1 MGLADI
7 MKRCLLFCPHN
18 PERRK
23 HMNKEAMQEQ
33 IMEALSKK
41 LGDGFHLSI
50 QKVLKT
56 NRDLDGL
63 VIMAEGETLCP
74 TVYLE
79 PFYDDMGN
87 GADAA
92 EIAEKI
98 LRGYSSARMDTSRYD
113 VTSLHDFN
121 YVKDRLYIQ
130 LVNRHF
136 NQKLLEDAP
145 HAMFLDDFALTA
157 RCSVD
162 TTDNAGG
169 SFLVT
174 DEHLS
179 NWPIDCKTLLSHALQ
194 NTRKMFGIKLMPIED
209 LIGQLCPYASDS
221 PSSSGIWVMTNS
233 RMHFGA
239 ATVLFDDLLKNFAEK
254 HGSFYVIFS
263 SVHEV
268 MLMPMNDK
276 SCTETLTRIN
286 QTVNANMPEIEIL
299 GTKAYC
305 YCKDKGFVLQD
316 GQ

>member
-1 MGLADI
+1 
-7 MKRCLLFCPHN
+7 
-18 PERRK
+18 
-23 HMNKEAMQEQ
+23 MNKEAMQEQ

-56 NRDLDGL
+56 NRELDGL
-63 VIMAEGETLCP
+63 VIMAEGEMICP

-92 EIAEKI
+92 DIAEEI
-98 LRGYSSARMDTSRYD
+98 LREYASARIDTDRYD
-113 VTSLHDFN
+113 IASLHDFSH
-121 YVKDRLYIQ
+121 VRDRLYIQ

-136 NQKLLEDAP
+136 NQKLLQDAP
-145 HAMFLDDFALTA
+145 HAMFLDDFALIA
-157 RCSVD
+157 RCNVD

-169 SFLVT
+169 SFWVT
-174 DEHLS
+174 HRHLS

-209 LIGQLCPYASDS
+209 LIGQLYPYAPD
-221 PSSSGIWVMTNS
+221 SSSSCSIWVMTNN

-239 ATVLFDDLLKNFAEK
+239 ATVLFDDLLKDFAEK

-263 SVHEV
+263 SVHEAI
-268 MLMPMNDK
+268 LMPMNDK
-276 SCTETLTRIN
+276 SCTETLTKIN
-286 QTVNANMPEIEIL
+286 QAVNADMPEIEIL

-305 YCKDKGFVLQD
+305 YYKDKGFVLGD